1 MKTPWTSINRA
12 AVAVVA
18 LIADLLWHLSARR
31 FRMAS
36 TCEELLDLF
45 EETYSEREDTA
56 PLTSS
61 NIEGK
66 ASESGTAAAAVDL
79 APNGD
84 NLRPRSL
91 GAFVSDGKPRGS
103 LCFRRFTINKKG
115 SRLRQGCLCVA
126 RDFGNRVRPE
136 GQRMNAMPSRVGG
149 RVW

>member
-18 LIADLLWHLSARR
+18 LIAGLLWHLSARR

-84 NLRPRSL
+84 KLAAPFAR
-91 GAFVSDGKPRGS
+91 
-103 LCFRRFTINKKG
+103 CFRLGREAE
-115 SRLRQGCLCVA
+115 RLFRI
-126 RDFGNRVRPE
+126 P
-136 GQRMNAMPSRVGG
+136 PSATRLFVC
-149 RVW
+149 RA